1 MKASWVRVSPVSVLL
16 SLEIVDWHKVVDD
29 VARWRNVLTNEI
41 KALIRL
47 WRLVK

>member
-1 MKASWVRVSPVSVLL
+1 MHGHAVLS

-29 VARWRNVLTNEI
+29 VARGRDVIANEI